1 MMYIKNF
8 VGLTFM
14 AFCIGC
20 SVEEQDA
27 DVDFVLK
34 RMIPALSHS
43 LTNGFDVL
51 VFDREVK
58 KAVPIICDRRNAERY
73 INFYEKSILSTPIF
87 TPDCTRDINLLYVRF
102 NGLIDVLKHLSCA
115 VSEAQITCE
124 NRLTLVFN
132 IASHLENEAK
142 RMRHYA
148 EAHDTNGTMQ
158 IIARSVAKNVMTYR
172 DGWLSLHIDT
182 GVWLESYIETL
193 SQDEVRDVMRRIEK
207 SIGRCPMWCKSRW

>member
-73 INFYEKSILSTPIF
+73 VNFYEKLVHKNSKPI
-87 TPDCTRDINLLYVRF
+87 
-102 NGLIDVLKHLSCA
+102 A
-115 VSEAQITCE
+115 VKEQGE
-124 NRLTLVFN
+124 
-132 IASHLENEAK
+132 
-142 RMRHYA
+142 
-148 EAHDTNGTMQ
+148 
-158 IIARSVAKNVMTYR
+158 
-172 DGWLSLHIDT
+172 
-182 GVWLESYIETL
+182 
-193 SQDEVRDVMRRIEK
+193 
-207 SIGRCPMWCKSRW
+207 